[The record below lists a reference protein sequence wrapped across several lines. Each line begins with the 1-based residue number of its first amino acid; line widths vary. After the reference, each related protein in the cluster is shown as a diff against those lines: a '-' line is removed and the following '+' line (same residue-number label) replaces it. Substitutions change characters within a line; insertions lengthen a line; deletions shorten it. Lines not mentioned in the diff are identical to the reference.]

1 MSAFPTSPVNGQTAN
16 VNGVTYTYSSALTA
30 WTVTSGGGSLT
41 VASAVSATGNIT
53 GGNILTSGL
62 MSATGNIISG
72 ANISSGNI
80 LTGGLSLSGNV
91 LSAIL
96 ATANITTTANISGGN
111 LLGTLVGNVTA
122 TTVSA
127 TGNITGGNLIG
138 TLAGGSSNIAIVSN
152 GDILLTVGSTA
163 NVATFTSTGIA
174 NTRITPRVANNG
186 ATVSGNITP
195 TSDTADQYNILGL
208 TGNISIQNPSGTP
221 TDGQK
226 LTLRIKDN
234 GVARGIT
241 WSTAG
246 ANSYRVVSTTLP
258 LTTSAGKVTYVGCIY
273 NSTDVFWDVI
283 AVATQA

>member
-1 MSAFPTSPVNGQTAN
+1 MSAFPTSPVNGQTTN
-16 VNGVTYTYSSALTA
+16 VNGVVYTYSSALTA

-41 VASAVSATGNIT
+41 VASDVSAVGNITGGNILTGGLVSATGNIT
-53 GGNILTSGL
+53 GGNILAS
-62 MSATGNIISG
+62 
-72 ANISSGNI
+72 
-80 LTGGLSLSGNV
+80 GLSLSGNV
-91 LSAIL
+91 LSTIVT
-96 ATANITTTANISGGN
+96 TANITTTANISGGN
-111 LLGTLVGNVTA
+111 LIGTLVGNVTA

-138 TLAGGSSNIAIVSN
+138 PHSNGTSNIAIVSN
-152 GDILLTVGSTA
+152 GNILFTVGGTA
-163 NVATFTSTGIA
+163 NVATFTTNGMVS
-174 NTRITPRVANNG
+174 TRITPRVANNG

-241 WSTAG
+241 WSTSG

-258 LTTSAGKVTYVGCIY
+258 LTTTANKVTYVGCIY

-283 AVATQA
+283 AIATQA